1 MTNLW
6 QKLTYHKGNGWWNLP
21 RTSSQESNPPYEGPI
36 GGAWLGNIWRVVTHG
51 GVSHAGPGFYWLVG
65 FLLAII
71 TLAEVWA
78 FTLKGLGSWYV
89 PILLILSLIK
99 FVGVVAFFMH
109 LRFDH
114 RLFSYIF
121 VAAMII
127 GIGIFTSLLL
137 LSKFAY
143 QSP

>member
-21 RTSSQESNPPYEGPI
+21 HTASQESDPPHEGPI
-36 GGAWLGNIWRVVTHG
+36 GGVWLGNIWRVVTHG

-65 FLLAII
+65 FLLAVI
-71 TLAEVWA
+71 TLVEVWA
-78 FTLKGLGSWYV
+78 FTLEGLGSWYV
-89 PILLILSLIK
+89 PILLILSLFK

-114 RLFSYIF
+114 RLFSYLF
-121 VAAMII
+121 VAAMMI
-127 GIGIFTSLLL
+127 GIGIFTALLL
-137 LSKFAY
+137 LSEYAY
-143 QSP
+143 LSP

>member
-21 RTSSQESNPPYEGPI
+21 HTASQESDPPHEGPI
-36 GGAWLGNIWRVVTHG
+36 GGTWLGNIWRVVTHG

-65 FLLAII
+65 FLLAVI

-78 FTLKGLGSWYV
+78 FTLEGLGPWYV
-89 PILLILSLIK
+89 PILLILSLFK

-121 VAAMII
+121 VAAMMI
-127 GIGIFTSLLL
+127 GIGIFTALLL
-137 LSKFAY
+137 LSEYAY